1 MNWQKPMLLGL
12 IGFLPC
18 AFLDSLTC
26 AQDATPK
33 PKPDALAAADDDFRP
48 LLPQAKPGDE
58 GPPDVRQG
66 DRPGGPP
73 AGAFGGPPGFY
84 PGAKPG
90 ERPGTKPREGNRDKG
105 GFGRPGPSD
114 GFQPGE
120 PHGGIGSPM
129 GPPGQGMMPGMPLM
143 PGQGMIPGKGM
154 MPGQGMMPGPGM
166 MPLPPRWPHSDWQ
179 SLEKNDP
186 EMYKL
191 LKADADLDR
200 QSQEL
205 AVQYRQAPKDQQ
217 GPIKERL
224 EKAVTE
230 HFEARQQRRLLELK
244 RLEEELN
251 RLRESIDKRK
261 EAQQQIVN
269 RRVSELLGVQDEP
282 QF

>member
-1 MNWQKPMLLGL
+1 
-12 IGFLPC
+12 
-18 AFLDSLTC
+18 
-26 AQDATPK
+26 
-33 PKPDALAAADDDFRP
+33 
-48 LLPQAKPGDE
+48 
-58 GPPDVRQG
+58 
-66 DRPGGPP
+66 
-73 AGAFGGPPGFY
+73 
-84 PGAKPG
+84 
-90 ERPGTKPREGNRDKG
+90 
-105 GFGRPGPSD
+105 
-114 GFQPGE
+114 
-120 PHGGIGSPM
+120 
-129 GPPGQGMMPGMPLM
+129 MMPGMPLM